1 VQLKSKKQGDQ
12 KMKIYGNNNN
22 NNGKSESTQI
32 PEPTLRRLPGY
43 LSFFKALKINNIENV
58 SSSQIA
64 STFKLDSTLVTKD
77 LSYTGIKGR
86 TKIGYNVDLLIDTLI
101 SFLDFNTTEN
111 AFLFGV
117 GNLGKALIYYDGLKQ
132 YGLKIVAGFDVNPK
146 VINQTI
152 RDVKIYP
159 VDEFRDLSRKIPAR
173 IGIITTPDN
182 KSQETAD
189 LMVAWGIKAIWN
201 FSPQSIKV
209 PENIIVGNTSIYS
222 DLAVILNKLN
232 K

>member
-1 VQLKSKKQGDQ
+1 
-12 KMKIYGNNNN
+12 MKIRSQKQSG
-22 NNGKSESTQI
+22 GGVGV

-43 LSFFKALKINNIENV
+43 LSYFKSLKINGQEYV

-64 STFKLDSTLVTKD
+64 AIFKMDATLITKD

-86 TKIGYNVDLLIDTLI
+86 TKIGYEVEKLIQTI
-101 SFLDFNTTEN
+101 IVFLDFNTTEK

-117 GNLGKALIYYDGLKQ
+117 GNLGKALINYGGLNH
-132 YGLKIVAGFDVNPK
+132 YGLKIVAGFDVDPV
-146 VINQTI
+146 VINTK
-152 RDVKIYP
+152 VKEVKVYGL
-159 VDEFRDLSRKIPAR
+159 DDFRDLSQKVQAR

-182 KSQETAD
+182 KAQEIAD
-189 LMVAWGIKAIWN
+189 LMVAWGIQAIWN
-201 FSPQSIKV
+201 FTPQSIKA
-209 PENIIVGNTSIYS
+209 PENIIVENTSIYA

>member
-1 VQLKSKKQGDQ
+1 
-12 KMKIYGNNNN
+12 MKIRSNNHVK
-22 NNGKSESTQI
+22 GEGPQV

-43 LSFFKALKINNIENV
+43 LSYFKALKINNLEFV

-64 STFKLDSTLVTKD
+64 ATFKMDATLVTKD

-86 TKIGYNVDLLIDTLI
+86 TKIGYNVDKLIETI
-101 SFLDFNTTEN
+101 IAFLDFNSHEN

-117 GNLGKALIYYDGLKQ
+117 GNLGKALINYEGLNQ
-132 YGLKIVAGFDVNPK
+132 YGLKIAAGFDVDPK
-146 VINQTI
+146 IVNTVIK
-152 RDVKIYP
+152 DVKVFA

-182 KSQETAD
+182 RAQDTAD

-201 FSPQSIKV
+201 FTPQSIKV
-209 PENIIVGNTSIYS
+209 PENIIVENTSIYS